1 MSNADRG
8 GRYLTRTPVRRA
20 VRAHG
25 ALHLRRLSV
34 DTLRRGR
41 LERAIYFA
49 RLSVPVDVT
58 MASWKV
64 LLAVQATS
72 FVLLVYGA
80 FSIGIATSKILAV
93 RHHDRTGT
101 AVIDAAAPDSSEAV
115 EKTFRRIGAVVI
127 GLSAIFVATSVS
139 NFFLP
144 GAAQRYDKW
153 VAVAI
158 ATVAFIE
165 IIGSVMG
172 AHSARKNNE
181 PVMEALKLVNLAGCC
196 ALLVMT
202 QTALLSFAY
211 DGDASRYNAIAGMV
225 FGCVAIILGLRVYTR
240 RAPQRQG

>member
-1 MSNADRG
+1 
-8 GRYLTRTPVRRA
+8 
-20 VRAHG
+20 
-25 ALHLRRLSV
+25 
-34 DTLRRGR
+34 
-41 LERAIYFA
+41 
-49 RLSVPVDVT
+49 